1 MSHKKYCAILRILA
15 GNHKANPRFWR
26 EFKLN
31 GVSDNKRTEDNK
43 KGKKK
48 LLPAQEKVEKRLYGK
63 AYHLLQDSSAHV
75 KSR

>member
-1 MSHKKYCAILRILA
+1 MLRILA

-43 KGKKK
+43 KKI
-48 LLPAQEKVEKRLYGK
+48 VISTR
-63 AYHLLQDSSAHV
+63 
-75 KSR
+75 KSRKKTLWKGISLAG

>member
-1 MSHKKYCAILRILA
+1 MLRILA

-43 KGKKK
+43 KEKKT
-48 LLPAQEKVEKRLYGK
+48 VISIG
-63 AYHLLQDSSAHV
+63 
-75 KSR
+75 KSRKKTLWKGTSLAG